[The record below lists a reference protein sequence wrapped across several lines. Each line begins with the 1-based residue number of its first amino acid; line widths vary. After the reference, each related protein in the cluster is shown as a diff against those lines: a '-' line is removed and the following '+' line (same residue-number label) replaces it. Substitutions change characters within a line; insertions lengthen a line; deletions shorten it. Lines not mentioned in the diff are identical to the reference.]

1 MLEAILGLLV
11 VIGGL
16 FFKTRMD
23 KHTIDNQAEEIE
35 MHVKKDKIIVGMDK
49 AKKEAEIKKNE
60 ALKDNTGSN
69 WRNEL

>member
-1 MLEAILGLLV
+1 MFETILGLLV

-23 KHTIDNQAEEIE
+23 KHTIDNQGQKIA
-35 MHVKKDKIIVGMDK
+35 MHEKKDEIIVGMDK
-49 AKKEAEIKKNE
+49 AKKAAEIKKDE
-60 ALKDNTGSN
+60 ALKNNTGDD